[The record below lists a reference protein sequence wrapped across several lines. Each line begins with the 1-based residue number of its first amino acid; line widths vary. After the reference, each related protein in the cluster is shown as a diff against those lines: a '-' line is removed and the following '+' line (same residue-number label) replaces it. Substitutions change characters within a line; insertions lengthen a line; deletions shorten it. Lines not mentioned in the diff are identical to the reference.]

1 MNPNDDTPV
10 LSQLPALRAKA
21 FENAILKH
29 LKIYAEITRSEMIK
43 RIQEID
49 SEFEPMG
56 ISNNML
62 KQVYGNK
69 FEDYVEF
76 EVVDD

>member
-10 LSQLPALRAKA
+10 LSQLPGLTAKA
-21 FENAILKH
+21 FDNAILKH